1 MNGQAKR
8 SCVTPAGSVVSAQI
22 TTIEGL
28 SPDSSQPV
36 QKAWIELD
44 VLQRGYCRSG
54 MIMASAALLARK
66 PSTQRVDP
74 TDADIDKSITN
85 ICRCGTYQRIRAAIH
100 LAAKMMQS

>member
-1 MNGQAKR
+1 M
-8 SCVTPAGSVVSAQI
+8 TPAGSVVGPQI

-28 SPDSSQPV
+28 SPDSSHPV

-44 VLQRGYCRSG
+44 VPQCRYCQSG

-74 TDADIDKSITN
+74 TDADVDKSISN
-85 ICRCGTYQRIRAAIH
+85 ICRCGTYQRIRAAIG
-100 LAAKMMQS
+100 LAAKMMKS